1 MKYFTTVIVA
11 ALTANLIISDEWQ
24 SVVALV
30 CAMTMHTV
38 ISVFQKDKSVP
49 KEIESLKS
57 EVERAIG
64 ETKKLSLKLG
74 FRQ

>member
-1 MKYFTTVIVA
+1 MKYFTTGIVA
-11 ALTANLIISDEWQ
+11 VLTANLIVFTVWE

-30 CAMTMHTV
+30 CAMAMHTV
-38 ISVFQKDKSVP
+38 LIAINKTKSNP
-49 KEIESLKS
+49 REIEQLKT

-74 FRQ
+74 FR